1 MTCGELQFKWQELNF
16 YTLSND
22 LLYVVILWNFH
33 GVTLICTVLYM
44 KINAVI
50 HGILLALKKQV
61 PESPQLTIFHQTTTL
76 HFTS

>member
-1 MTCGELQFKWQELNF
+1 MICRGLQFKWQELNF

-33 GVTLICTVLYM
+33 GVMLIYIVLYM
-44 KINAVI
+44 KINAAI

-61 PESPQLTIFHQTTTL
+61 PESPQLTIFHQKTTL
-76 HFTS
+76 QFTS